1 MEFRG
6 KGKLPGKIWRGCKMP
21 EYRYA
26 KGRIAESLQFISGE
40 MQEFEKEYSVKTPEE
55 FRDIDKNE

>member
-1 MEFRG
+1 
-6 KGKLPGKIWRGCKMP
+6 MP